1 MCQHYWSRDDTGA
14 QQHRPFEVWSLHGG
28 GVKTLPFCVGTAYNV
43 SSVEDIGN
51 SWSLCWQWKHT
62 SQNYFHLSFC
72 FELWHLCKS
81 LLPSAKGL
89 SFTFMQE
96 SVVFLL
102 IPTYSLVGKHHV
114 TGKDLSIY
122 SHSNIFDHELLL
134 LTTISMINKL
144 GGKTLSPYL
153 SLCLMDAICSKN
165 MLWVLAIMEDYM
177 IVEYVGFANSKLLH
191 RPFLK
196 IRWIAIVWWL
206 RT

>member
-1 MCQHYWSRDDTGA
+1 MFTMKAYLSKL
-14 QQHRPFEVWSLHGG
+14 FSSL
-28 GVKTLPFCVGTAYNV
+28 F
-43 SSVEDIGN
+43 S
-51 SWSLCWQWKHT
+51 
-62 SQNYFHLSFC
+62 

-114 TGKDLSIY
+114 MGKDLSIY
-122 SHSNIFDHELLL
+122 GHSNIFDHELLL
-134 LTTISMINKL
+134 LTIIYMINKL

-153 SLCLMDAICSKN
+153 SLCLTDALCSKN

-177 IVEYVGFANSKLLH
+177 IVEYVGFAKSKLLY
-191 RPFLK
+191 RPFPK
-196 IRWIAIVWWL
+196 IRWIAIV
-206 RT
+206 